1 MLLLYAVRFRN
12 LFLSTMASLLLMAPK
27 IRSNFFSITSTSEA
41 KSSGLYKN
49 GSTNRIEI
57 FGKSEMWQGLSM
69 SNSSS
74 HCCSGVE
81 GSIADSDDLNLG
93 YINVVVESRDGDRIH
108 IRVDLM
114 GEQTQ
119 KAFDDVLTDLA
130 RTAPPIPGF
139 RRKKGGK
146 TSNVPKSFLLQI
158 LGRDRVTKFTIQE
171 IVSSSVADYVKKE
184 NLKAKNKFNTK
195 QTAEELEESFSPGN
209 GFGFNATIA
218 LELDNPDSNPDQSS

>member
-1 MLLLYAVRFRN
+1 M
-12 LFLSTMASLLLMAPK
+12 FL
-27 IRSNFFSITSTSEA
+27 A

-69 SNSSS
+69 RYPCLPCMKNSWHVSYTAFALG
-74 HCCSGVE
+74 SGVE

-93 YINVVVESRDGDRIH
+93 DINVVVESRDGDRIH